1 MKTPNRAPRLAL
13 FVYAFAAIFVA
24 ACSVS
29 TTKGDLAPR
38 VARLESE
45 LSRGKST
52 KADVL
57 LIMGQPD
64 GAGGAA
70 LSRLPAPDE
79 IWFFEEFSGG
89 LTAGSRRVLL
99 VYFRGEVLDGYQW
112 FADKFDVHLH

>member
-1 MKTPNRAPRLAL
+1 MKTRNRAPGRAL
-13 FVYAFAAIFVA
+13 CVCAAAAIFVA

-38 VARLESE
+38 VARLENE

-57 LIMGQPD
+57 LIMGEPD

-70 LSRLPAPDE
+70 LSRVPAQDE
-79 IWFFEEFSGG
+79 IWFFSEFSTGMTSGG
-89 LTAGSRRVLL
+89 GRVLL
-99 VYFRGEVLDGYQW
+99 VFFRGEVFDGYQW